1 MQMQSHAN
9 AVPGRLK
16 SVVAQAALLFF
27 ANFLFFV
34 EPKTTTTTASKC
46 LVAGCPYLTRC
57 EAVLQV
63 LRCSLL
69 AAPCWLL
76 LPRTGSTCA
85 LAPSDDRDWLE
96 RASSL
101 PAGDLEVEVIRDETR
116 NSTG

>member
-1 MQMQSHAN
+1 M
-9 AVPGRLK
+9 
-16 SVVAQAALLFF
+16 AQAALLFF
-27 ANFLFFV
+27 AKNFFFV
-34 EPKTTTTTASKC
+34 EPKTTTTAASKC

-85 LAPSDDRDWLE
+85 LAPSDDRGWHGWLVRE
-96 RASSL
+96 EHPPL
-101 PAGDLEVEVIRDETR
+101 PAGDLEAAEVIRLR
-116 NSTG
+116 LSFCSTG